1 MAAIALHLYLL
12 ILLCIVSASK
22 NVVDRRFS
30 DFKRCTDDE
39 CSMLMCRGKAARDF
53 SGPDCRF
60 LTFKKGE
67 TIYVYY
73 KLSGRRTDMW
83 AGSVGSRFGYFPK
96 DLLEINHIYT
106 EKELEVPAE
115 ETDFVCFDGGFD
127 KFDNYDIDKLL
138 GASGLV
144 GESDASGQETSV
156 KEKEAQS
163 STAESKE
170 GELEETLTVLS
181 PDESNDVKEAT
192 GSEPQPLPDESSDEV
207 LDKEI
212 GKEIVNEDK
221 ELTDLGTTETPEL
234 TSEKLTEIPDTKS
247 QGDDAPIEATTEKI
261 KHGLKE
267 DQHIGTSADSI
278 APEEDH
284 AKDHTIQ
291 ENELLSKEDVPSI
304 EDTDHVAEEKNASNL
319 KTNLGSTFDA
329 VISDDENTRRVTT
342 VYDDFE
348 DEDVVEMQQDH
359 VDGDLEV
366 TPLLSYSEERPLPP
380 NEMQS
385 DEDDTSESAIKADR
399 PESEEYAPEEF
410 KEESEGDTD
419 DKGTEEDKS
428 MWTSLGDTVFAIVSG
443 GERTNQV
450 TSLEEDDEDEEDNFD
465 NERIEEMKE
474 SNEDT
479 VYLLGSD
486 IKEDH
491 EERVH
496 VPEESVDEQDIPNDD
511 TDHKP
516 DSVTDGSL
524 SVETAKE
531 VTPSTDE
538 GKLNTDMVDEE
549 KADSDQEKI
558 LDPEKLSENSDQT
571 LEVTDKQVGESAN
584 ISENSRKDPAKE
596 HQEDLK
602 IQSMEGNQHFENV
615 VSSEHNSEQNQ
626 TVKGKEN
633 GTLEDVSEKAMI
645 PEQELNKESPETIK
659 GNDLDQVTE
668 ISNQSK
674 YVDAGHKLL
683 AEEESDPELEVD
695 LDEEVVKQTENI
707 NEDLPDPDLEE
718 PSSTEVEDSE
728 YTGDEEEEEEE
739 LLEDENALTSKSE
752 NLHVEAD
759 EKDPD
764 ILTEVEADLV
774 EEATKETASKVKDL
788 EEHQAVNDSYVE
800 TKQAKTNKDI
810 EVGIGNNTDSADN
823 VNATD
828 PDVGVTVSEEIQ
840 LEDLEST
847 NVDDKPDSL
856 AGLPTE
862 NEDKEHVKETKPSKE
877 LEYGDSITQLT
888 LLRGHFDEKHMERFQ
903 KYLGSRQVLQVEAL
917 FQDLELE
924 LEAAR
929 QTTDITEDIEKAL
942 DSILESSESS
952 ILDEI
957 ERMLDTR
964 EMKNGELQ
972 QMDGSMFDEEAAI
985 LDDFQELAFQLRQK
999 YSTVSDSAPLVS
1011 EKPPPEETPSEPHSD
1026 MAGSEVEADIET
1038 LADNHT
1044 LSNEGSEPDAQ
1055 EPSPGPHESSEKPL
1069 PQESALPNSHSGADV
1084 GFEEDGGHFNRN
1096 KDSHFIED
1104 IEDIQKSPQA
1114 TLESPMDVGLG
1125 FNMEHS
1131 LSGSLDSPAAPEYP
1145 EDEKNNEMESDHS
1158 FHGITEM
1165 LGYFTLA
1172 KEYLG
1177 AYTEIL
1183 IATLPEEWQP
1193 GPDFYGWPWEPVVV
1207 TALVGVLSFLIIFWR
1222 TLLAVKSR
1230 TYLMTEKQLVEKIK
1244 QLMDEKSE
1252 ALSKISD
1259 LNKQIEERAEQLK
1272 HSEKSSSSA
1281 KRENKE
1287 LQEMYK
1293 ELQKTNEQTK
1303 ERVRALNKSVDEE
1316 KKKNRQQERTISET
1330 KKSIDQF
1337 QSIIEANRAELSKL
1351 QTLVDEARLKEEALK
1366 AEVQSFQKENT
1377 TLKDQKKNLLK
1388 DAKGWE
1394 EKHRELCEQIK
1405 VLQKSQKELED
1416 TVVHK
1421 ENEIEVLSDCIAELQ
1436 QLEAEAKYETAELQ
1450 KGDSQNLPNGEIL
1463 DKNDMMRNRIK
1474 QMMDVSRVRT
1484 TLTIVQEERDRYLT
1498 KLLSEEKDRH
1508 ELEEQIKKLEHDQA
1522 SLAGEKCHLE
1532 NQFKTIQQKLE
1543 IMNEMYQQKEN
1554 ALQQKLTQEE
1564 FERREKEQKL
1574 SEVGGK
1580 AVQAEEELKAYK
1592 QRIQEVEEELQKT
1605 ERSYKIQIASHEKK
1619 AHENWLNARASER
1632 ALVEE
1637 KRITANLRL
1646 KLIEVND
1653 KVTELQRPSLIK
1665 PTPGRPDRQM
1675 PSVRRGDSYG
1685 PSPVSG
1691 GAPSPPLMIEGP
1703 GRPPSAPLGRRD
1715 AFDSHLGP
1723 RRPPSE
1729 TLGRF
1734 SELGHPLSSRPD
1746 AGVGV
1751 PRTSSPG
1758 GLDGSQ
1764 SSQAE
1769 PQSQSPPLS
1778 PPEVSEAVN
1787 SRSQGP
1793 PSFPGTPISSPPSGP
1808 TPPPSKPFGPPPMA
1822 GPFPLSPNG
1831 PTPPPMMGPLNGHP
1845 PMHPNAAPL
1854 GPGPRYGP
1862 PHPRDKGP
1870 YGPRPYG
1877 AGPPPNIRG
1886 PPPLRDYP
1894 PGPPPPFGQRDLPP
1908 GMRDHPPAPHGPRDY
1923 QFPPKN
1929 LPPGAFPPPG
1939 SRDYPGPPPSHH
1951 MGPRDFPTGPPVHPS
1966 MAHRDYPPGPG
1977 SLPLQ
1982 DVPREETGLQNGP

>member
-1 MAAIALHLYLL
+1 
-12 ILLCIVSASK
+12 
-22 NVVDRRFS
+22 
-30 DFKRCTDDE
+30 
-39 CSMLMCRGKAARDF
+39 MCRGKAARDF

-170 GELEETLTVLS
+170 
-181 PDESNDVKEAT
+181 
-192 GSEPQPLPDESSDEV
+192 
-207 LDKEI
+207 
-212 GKEIVNEDK
+212 
-221 ELTDLGTTETPEL
+221 
-234 TSEKLTEIPDTKS
+234 
-247 QGDDAPIEATTEKI
+247 
-261 KHGLKE
+261 
-267 DQHIGTSADSI
+267 GTSADSI

-602 IQSMEGNQHFENV
+602 VQSMEGNQHFENV

-828 PDVGVTVSEEIQ
+828 PDVGVTASEEIQ

-1026 MAGSEVEADIET
+1026 IET

-1183 IATLPEEWQP
+1183 VATLPEEWQP

-1230 TYLMTEKQLVEKIK
+1230 TYLKILKNELFFFLVTEKQLVEKIK

-1337 QSIIEANRAELSKL
+1337 QSVIEANRAELSKL

-1734 SELGHPLSSRPD
+1734 SELGHPLSSRP
-1746 AGVGV
+1746 GMSTC
-1751 PRTSSPG
+1751 PITCPTILEPKRFSSP
-1758 GLDGSQ
+1758 
-1764 SSQAE
+1764 
-1769 PQSQSPPLS
+1769 SP
-1778 PPEVSEAVN
+1778 
-1787 SRSQGP
+1787 
-1793 PSFPGTPISSPPSGP
+1793 
-1808 TPPPSKPFGPPPMA
+1808 
-1822 GPFPLSPNG
+1822 
-1831 PTPPPMMGPLNGHP
+1831 
-1845 PMHPNAAPL
+1845 
-1854 GPGPRYGP
+1854 
-1862 PHPRDKGP
+1862 
-1870 YGPRPYG
+1870 
-1877 AGPPPNIRG
+1877 
-1886 PPPLRDYP
+1886 
-1894 PGPPPPFGQRDLPP
+1894 
-1908 GMRDHPPAPHGPRDY
+1908 
-1923 QFPPKN
+1923 
-1929 LPPGAFPPPG
+1929 
-1939 SRDYPGPPPSHH
+1939 
-1951 MGPRDFPTGPPVHPS
+1951 
-1966 MAHRDYPPGPG
+1966 
-1977 SLPLQ
+1977 
-1982 DVPREETGLQNGP
+1982 